1 MKAKVLI
8 GDSIQYVT
16 FPEELKEDVIKFV
29 DEFYDH
35 TEQDWYF
42 VRKDYNI
49 IRLEGLEDIEEK
61 LY

>member
-35 TEQDWYF
+35 EEEDWYF